1 MSCQPI
7 IKSHIEKW
15 RSEHDDW
22 KELAAFM
29 LSKNT
34 GRRFK
39 KKKKKKDSVTN
50 ETNIEGS
57 PDKTES
63 ISTPRKIVSTTK
75 EDVKSQ
81 KSSIKIDSQSSRK
94 DSSKRQSSKVDE
106 DQDSDNDSVDDD
118 NKCENNITE
127 SVSES
132 EESENESDSNSEET
146 NSQLENKGKQKVRLK
161 RKGES
166 IESSDS
172 TDGESQSDEEEHKLS
187 GAMEDERDRTKRTNV
202 NKEKVVKRI
211 KLSELDNDE
220 DIEIGQEEGRT
231 AFLFESASPVECV
244 KKAKDAFFMNSD
256 DESEEGEE
264 EEDNVEDKMSVD
276 QSDDSDNQGN
286 LYSPFGVNIFM
297 VFIFPCFNHF

>member
-1 MSCQPI
+1 M
-7 IKSHIEKW
+7 EKW
-15 RSEHDDW
+15 RSDHDDW

-39 KKKKKKDSVTN
+39 KKKKKKDGETN

-63 ISTPRKIVSTTK
+63 ISTPRKIDSTSK

-81 KSSIKIDSQSSRK
+81 KSSIKMDSQSSRN

-106 DQDSDNDSVDDD
+106 DQDSENDSVDDD
-118 NKCENNITE
+118 NKCEKKITE
-127 SVSES
+127 SGSES
-132 EESENESDSNSEET
+132 EESDNESESNSEET
-146 NSQLENKGKQKVRLK
+146 NSEVEAKRRQKVKLK
-161 RKGES
+161 RKGETN
-166 IESSDS
+166 ELSDDS
-172 TDGESQSDEEEHKLS
+172 EGESVSVEEEHKLS
-187 GAMEDERDRTKRTNV
+187 GAMDVEKGGSKSTNV

-211 KLSELDNDE
+211 KLSELGNDE
-220 DIEIGQEEGRT
+220 DIEISQEEGRT
-231 AFLFESASPVECV
+231 AFLFESASPVEPV

-256 DESEEGEE
+256 DEFEDGEEEE

-286 LYSPFGVNIFM
+286 LYY
-297 VFIFPCFNHF
+297 